1 MKKQTQA
8 EKMQCENGSEVTK
21 EQETT
26 ANTSEKDDAT
36 DNVTG
41 AEGAAPGK
49 EISKENESVSG
60 PFEDFPEEVFREVVN
75 VNLVGT
81 FLMTQ
86 AVGRRMVLAKKSG
99 SIINIGSIYGMV
111 SPL

>member
-41 AEGAAPGK
+41 AEGAAP
-49 EISKENESVSG
+49 
-60 PFEDFPEEVFREVVN
+60 
-75 VNLVGT
+75 
-81 FLMTQ
+81 
-86 AVGRRMVLAKKSG
+86 
-99 SIINIGSIYGMV
+99 
-111 SPL
+111 